1 MATQK
6 IERVDDIPLILH
18 WLKNMHIA
26 EVIDGIWKTHGNRQ
40 GLTYGQ
46 LAVLFITYLVHS
58 LNHRLSNMEEW
69 AVRHRI
75 ILEEVTGWKI
85 GEKDATDDRLGD
97 MLEVLG
103 GDQEKICEFES
114 DLGKHLIQAYE
125 LPTEV
130 ARYDTTSFNVH
141 HNSDKNNGSL
151 LKLGHSKDKRPDL
164 LQFKQGLGVLDPAG
178 VPVFSDTFAGNDAD
192 DPKYV
197 PAWRSM
203 AEIIWHTNFLYVAD
217 SKASALETRAIIDK
231 EGGKY
236 IFQLPMTGNVPED
249 LKKYVAAY
257 SATAEEIYLEED
269 GECVYSEK
277 NSDSG
282 CNKTSSS
289 EQTRKVGYGF
299 VVKEEMEWGNNE
311 KKHIWNERRLVI
323 QSEAHAE
330 RQKKSLKSRLEKAEK
345 ALGKLTPKKEEKSA
359 QFQARVHKI
368 LGKYSVKDC
377 FEIQVIEEL
386 TKKKQYTKKGRP
398 GPDTPYTIEEICR
411 LKLSFNRVES
421 VINDKY
427 ALAGWR
433 IYVTNTEEQ
442 EMTIQKSVR
451 YYRDEWRVE
460 RGMHR
465 LKRGSIQALP
475 LFLRLDERIKGLI
488 LLLTIALRVITLLEF
503 VIRRELKKNNETLAG
518 LVPGNPKMK
527 TARPTTERILAQF
540 KEINCLIEQDDGR
553 ISGKMVEQL
562 NPLQERILLLPG
574 VPPEIYKLSFEREIA
589 GK

>member
-1 MATQK
+1 M
-6 IERVDDIPLILH
+6 
-18 WLKNMHIA
+18 
-26 EVIDGIWKTHGNRQ
+26 G
-40 GLTYGQ
+40 
-46 LAVLFITYLVHS
+46 
-58 LNHRLSNMEEW
+58 
-69 AVRHRI
+69 
-75 ILEEVTGWKI
+75 
-85 GEKDATDDRLGD
+85 
-97 MLEVLG
+97 
-103 GDQEKICEFES
+103 
-114 DLGKHLIQAYE
+114 
-125 LPTEV
+125 
-130 ARYDTTSFNVH
+130 
-141 HNSDKNNGSL
+141 
-151 LKLGHSKDKRPDL
+151 
-164 LQFKQGLGVLDPAG
+164 
-178 VPVFSDTFAGNDAD
+178 
-192 DPKYV
+192 
-197 PAWRSM
+197 
-203 AEIIWHTNFLYVAD
+203 
-217 SKASALETRAIIDK
+217 
-231 EGGKY
+231 
-236 IFQLPMTGNVPED
+236 
-249 LKKYVAAY
+249 
-257 SATAEEIYLEED
+257 ED

-289 EQTRKVGYGF
+289 EQTRKIGYGF

-311 KKHIWNERRLVI
+311 RKHIWNGRRLVI
-323 QSEAHAE
+323 QSEAHAG

-465 LKRGSIQALP
+465 LKRGSIPALP
-475 LFLRLDERIKGLI
+475 LFLRPDERIKGLI
-488 LLLTIALRVITLLEF
+488 LLLTIALRVITLLES
-503 VIRRELKKNNETLAG
+503 VIRRGLKKNNETLAG
-518 LVPGNPKMK
+518 LVPGNPEMK

-540 KEINCLIEQDDGR
+540 KEINCLIEQDDG
-553 ISGKMVEQL
+553 
-562 NPLQERILLLPG
+562 
-574 VPPEIYKLSFEREIA
+574 
-589 GK
+589 